1 MLTFIFHFIF
11 TLQCHFA
18 MSGQKCPRTCNM
30 IAYKPV
36 MLCICQVNKLL
47 KFKYPNHVLIKSN
60 KKNYLAAAEL
70 AQSRG
75 TTTQYMFIP
84 PVGVPRSLSH
94 EQWTNVWTG
103 VRVVIAHVAE
113 SPRKDP
119 RWPFVQ
125 WLDSSLIHWVS
136 KYQIHGFHKLHRK
149 TNSMFVY
156 QHFQIAWS
164 TMSSHNQA
172 GIY

>member
-18 MSGQKCPRTCNM
+18 MSGQKCPRTRNM

-60 KKNYLAAAEL
+60 KKLFGSSRTCS
-70 AQSRG
+70 SRG

-103 VRVVIAHVAE
+103 VRIVIAHVAE

-125 WLDSSLIHWVS
+125 WLDSSHIHRLS

-149 TNSMFVY
+149 TNGMFVY
-156 QHFQIAWS
+156 QHFQIALCKM
-164 TMSSHNQA
+164 TSHNQE
-172 GIY
+172 GTY